1 MQSNLRLSHSEDI
14 HMKRTALTI
23 ATCSIFT
30 VVALSLSGTL
40 SAAAPTSASSALK
53 AETRAQCALKP
64 SRNIAST
71 PAKKRIAKQ
80 VKSISI
86 GFTSGH
92 AESSH
97 HCCDANGQNCS
108 GPVDLLTICPVIT
121 VECKQT
127 ENSCVCQQV

>member
-1 MQSNLRLSHSEDI
+1 
-14 HMKRTALTI
+14 MKRTALSVMLFPII
-23 ATCSIFT
+23 AVS
-30 VVALSLSGTL
+30 SLLLTSPL
-40 SAAAPTSASSALK
+40 SAATPQTGSSILK
-53 AETRAQCALKP
+53 SETRTQCTLKP
-64 SRNIAST
+64 SRDVASMPT
-71 PAKKRIAKQ
+71 KKPFSKR

-108 GPVDLLTICPVIT
+108 GPVDLLTICPIIT

>member
-1 MQSNLRLSHSEDI
+1 
-14 HMKRTALTI
+14 MKRTALSVMLFPMI
-23 ATCSIFT
+23 AIS
-30 VVALSLSGTL
+30 SLLLTSSL
-40 SAAAPTSASSALK
+40 SAATPQTGSSALK
-53 AETRAQCALKP
+53 AETRAQCALKA
-64 SRNIAST
+64 SRDIAST
-71 PAKKRIAKQ
+71 IASTSAKKRIAKQ

-108 GPVDLLTICPVIT
+108 GPVDLLTICPIIT

>member
-1 MQSNLRLSHSEDI
+1 
-14 HMKRTALTI
+14 MKLTALSATFFPII
-23 ATCSIFT
+23 AIS
-30 VVALSLSGTL
+30 ALLLTSPL
-40 SAAAPTSASSALK
+40 SAATPQTGSSALK

-64 SRNIAST
+64 SRGIAST

-92 AESSH
+92 TESSH

-108 GPVDLLTICPVIT
+108 APVDLLTICPVIK

-127 ENSCVCQQV
+127 ENSCVCEQV